1 MDSIYKKDSIF
12 HNKEK
17 RELEVRN
24 LQVTKTVTK
33 SWMKPVPFQSTSRR
47 AHVMV
52 IFQDPEKQ
60 PLFFL

>member
-17 RELEVRN
+17 RGVEIKN
-24 LQVTKTVTK
+24 LHVTKTVTK
-33 SWMKPVPFQSTSRR
+33 SWMKPVPFQSTSLR